1 MFDTFEE
8 NEPFGEGIVTQDNQL
23 LSFNA
28 FFPFNSTE
36 EKYDN
41 DEFFL
46 YENKNK
52 EKTIP
57 ASLDKIKIDFKSI
70 EETNTKTLSPPEFY
84 SLEKIKGVLEKN
96 SCSKQIIDKLDKG
109 NSINMSDG
117 YVFMSMSPLS
127 KKRKR
132 EENDNIL
139 FYEEIIKDE
148 KNEKYRGRK
157 TENRPIKRHGKMAAD
172 NIIKKNKA
180 KLFDYCLQFLNS
192 LLEKMNLKVMLFK
205 LDYRYIDQLKC
216 ENEFQLLKSLLKD
229 IYSLDVSRKYSQK
242 DKDYNK
248 RVIKK
253 LIKSEKILNERNLSY
268 YDTLMFVLNITFSG
282 WLDVFTGKKT
292 FENLQ
297 KDYTGDQEK
306 INFGLIK
313 TSFVGVNNLL
323 TDLLKKNEN
332 KNEIDDKYFALFV
345 FYLYNYERWF
355 FIRALGNKKKK
366 EK

>member
-109 NSINMSDG
+109 NFINMSDG

-148 KNEKYRGRK
+148 KNENFRGRK

-180 KLFDYCLQFLNS
+180 KLFDYCLQFFNS
-192 LLEKMNLKVMLFK
+192 LLKEMNLKVKLFK

-229 IYSLDVSRKYSQK
+229 IYSLDVSPKYSQI
-242 DKDYNK
+242 DTNYNSSL
-248 RVIKK
+248 IKK
-253 LIKSEKILNERNLSY
+253 LIENEKKILNERN
-268 YDTLMFVLNITFSG
+268 YDTLMFVLNITFRE
-282 WLDVFTGKKT
+282 WFDVFTGKNT
-292 FENLQ
+292 FENLA
-297 KDYTGDQEK
+297 KDYTDVQEK

-313 TSFVGVNNLL
+313 DCFVGVNNLL
-323 TDLLKKNEN
+323 IDLLN

-355 FIRALGNKKKK
+355 FIRDPRNKK
-366 EK
+366 